1 MTCFICIIK
10 ISPYINKEVGMSISV
25 KAAIKLIA
33 QNAGNPKFKLIDVRT
48 APERA
53 ASSIPNSHHIPV
65 ADLERSIDKF
75 SK

>member
-1 MTCFICIIK
+1 
-10 ISPYINKEVGMSISV
+10 MSISV